1 MSYLRSFI
9 PWIIFSV
16 IPDWKWGALAALALM
31 VVQIRHASRD
41 GKPASS
47 LEVVSAAFFAVVA
60 LVAFTSPHSPFH
72 TYVGASSSAVLALMA
87 WGGIAVHKPFTL
99 AIARRQADRP
109 VWDTPGFYRTN
120 VIITSAWGTAFTLS
134 AAAALALE
142 ANHGSSLAKTIVQ
155 AAGIVLP
162 LLFTRFY
169 VATVRFRAG
178 VPSDSQAPAQPA
190 PGQRP

>member
-9 PWIIFSV
+9 PWIVFSV

-31 VVQIRHASRD
+31 VVQIRHAGRD
-41 GKPASS
+41 GKPVSS
-47 LEVVSAAFFAVVA
+47 LEAVSAAFFAVVA
-60 LVAFTSPHSPFH
+60 LIAFISPHSPFH
-72 TYVGASSSAVLALMA
+72 TYVGAASSAVLALMA
-87 WGGIAVHKPFTL
+87 WGGLAARRPFTL
-99 AIARRQADRP
+99 AIARRQADRS

-120 VIITSAWGTAFTLS
+120 MIITSAWGTAFTLS

-142 ANHGSSLAKTIVQ
+142 TSHGSSLARTVVQ

-169 VATVRFRAG
+169 VAAVRSRAEA
-178 VPSDSQAPAQPA
+178 VPDH
-190 PGQRP
+190 G